1 MQGKSEKPAQMSQ
14 EKRQSLMKIPRLHPL
29 FVAIL
34 PLFATKRAFQL
45 VVLRPKRL
53 LRLNNYI

>member
-1 MQGKSEKPAQMSQ
+1 MQGKTEKLVQMPQ
-14 EKRQSLMKIPRLHPL
+14 EKRQSLMKIPRLYPF

-34 PLFATKRAFQL
+34 SLFATKRALQL

-53 LRLNNYI
+53 LRLDNYI

>member
-1 MQGKSEKPAQMSQ
+1 MQGKTEKPVQMPQ
-14 EKRQSLMKIPRLHPL
+14 EKRQSLMKNPRLYPL

-53 LRLNNYI
+53 LRLDNYI

>member
-1 MQGKSEKPAQMSQ
+1 MQGKSEKLAQMSQ
-14 EKRQSLMKIPRLHPL
+14 EKRQSLMKIPRFYPL

-34 PLFATKRAFQL
+34 SLFAAKRAFQL

-53 LRLNNYI
+53 LRLDNYI

>member
-1 MQGKSEKPAQMSQ
+1 MQGKSEKLAQMSQ

-34 PLFATKRAFQL
+34 PLFATKRAF
-45 VVLRPKRL
+45 
-53 LRLNNYI
+53 

>member
-1 MQGKSEKPAQMSQ
+1 MQGKSEKPVQMSQ

-29 FVAIL
+29 FIAIL
-34 PLFATKRAFQL
+34 SLFATKRAFQL

-53 LRLNNYI
+53 LRLDNYI

>member
-1 MQGKSEKPAQMSQ
+1 MQGKSGKSVQMPQ
-14 EKRQSLMKIPRLHPL
+14 EKRQSLMKIPRLYPL

-34 PLFATKRAFQL
+34 SLFTTKRALQL

>member
-14 EKRQSLMKIPRLHPL
+14 EKRQSLMKIPRLYPL

-53 LRLNNYI
+53 LRLDNYI